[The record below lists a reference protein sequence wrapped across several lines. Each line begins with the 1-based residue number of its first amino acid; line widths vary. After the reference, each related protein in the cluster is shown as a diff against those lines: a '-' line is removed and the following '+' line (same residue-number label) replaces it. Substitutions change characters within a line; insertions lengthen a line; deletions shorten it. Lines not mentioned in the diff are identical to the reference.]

1 VKYYFNR
8 KLSDLV
14 WTNYAASFCCLL
26 ATYFTFIEYREEKK
40 VFYEGLVTVGIIQ
53 KCNCTYSS
61 RIKSS
66 VDLKIKEET
75 KNVSLK
81 VGSDFCFKSV
91 IGDSIS
97 VKYLD
102 KNLPIL
108 IFNPDLTSFTNKK
121 LYLSIFALILAI
133 FFLLFRYEPEEYIP
147 KRASY
152 KKGEKHI
159 K

>member
-1 VKYYFNR
+1 MW
-8 KLSDLV
+8 S
-14 WTNYAASFCCLL
+14 NYLASFCCLIT
-26 ATYFTFIEYREEKK
+26 TYFTYIEYREEKK
-40 VFYEGLVTVGIIQ
+40 VFYEGIITVGIIQ
-53 KCNCTYSS
+53 KCNCNYSS
-61 RIKSS
+61 RRRSYI
-66 VDLKIKEET
+66 DLKIKEET

-97 VKYLD
+97 IKYLD

-108 IFNPDLTSFTNKK
+108 IFNPVITSYTNKK

-133 FFLLFRYEPEEYIP
+133 FFLLCRYEPEKYIP
-147 KRASY
+147 KRVGY

>member
-1 VKYYFNR
+1 M
-8 KLSDLV
+8 
-14 WTNYAASFCCLL
+14 ASFCFLL

-108 IFNPDLTSFTNKK
+108 IFNPDLTSFTGKK
-121 LYLSIFALILAI
+121 LYLSIFCFL
-133 FFLLFRYEPEEYIP
+133 FFHFLFTF
-147 KRASY
+147 
-152 KKGEKHI
+152 
-159 K
+159 